1 MLPTADTKASLL
13 PGSLQ
18 VVYTIKS
25 KHNQLFAKE
34 TFISRELPL
43 VRGHARLA
51 GIGVTTQG
59 VGAQEMLVLQAQGA
73 FISCLSSCTG

>member
-25 KHNQLFAKE
+25 KHQLFAKE

-51 GIGVTTQG
+51 GIGVTTQ
-59 VGAQEMLVLQAQGA
+59 VTTRR
-73 FISCLSSCTG
+73 CTGNVSAGSAGSFH